1 MGQFDIVKDFFLGIS
16 RSRISLIGG
25 MIVTITTPFLL
36 SYMLADT
43 VWHIKNPYFGAAVY
57 LALGPVFLT
66 GLAMVF
72 VGAFFFRGERE
83 VHLFTLAYLRKYFT
97 EPDMFG
103 RLRKNVFLIVL
114 LTSVNFAVFSMF
126 LYRAYHYMESTQFC
140 GQFCHTVMQPE
151 HTAYLDSPHS
161 RVNCVECHIGAG
173 ADWFVKSKI
182 SGARQLLAVAAGT
195 YPTPISTPVHGLR
208 PARETCE
215 ECHRPEL
222 FHGDKLSVKKKFKP
236 NETNTPVYDV
246 LLMKI
251 GSAGD
256 RSKSSHGIHW
266 HIAPENKITYRAT
279 DHSRMV
285 IPEVVLTRAD
295 GTETVFRTSDA
306 DELLQGTEQQLEKR
320 DMDCIDC
327 HNRPSH
333 IYLSP
338 DEALDRK
345 LAEGDI
351 PQELPY
357 IKEEGFKLITA
368 EYESTEQARTE
379 ISAGLEEWYKRNY
392 PELVKEKP
400 QLLKQAVEGV
410 VAAYSGNVFPEMKV
424 TWGTYVNHIS
434 HGPDF
439 DIGCF
444 RCHDDMHESPDGK
457 VISADCNTCHTLLA
471 IEEENPEILEVLS
484 GEDQEF

>member
-16 RSRISLIGG
+16 RSRMSLIGG
-25 MIVTITTPFLL
+25 MLVTITTPFLL

-43 VWHIKNPYFGAAVY
+43 IWHIKNPYFGAAVY
-57 LALGPVFLT
+57 LALGPVFLG
-66 GLAMVF
+66 GLAMIF
-72 VGAFFFRGERE
+72 VGAFFFRGDRD
-83 VHLFTLAYLRKYFT
+83 VHLFTLEYLRKYFT

-103 RLRKNVFLIVL
+103 RLRRNVFLIVL

-126 LYRAYHYMESTQFC
+126 IYRAYHYMESTQFC
-140 GQFCHTVMQPE
+140 GQFCHTVMNPE
-151 HTAYLDSPHS
+151 HTAYQNSPHS
-161 RVNCVECHIGAG
+161 RVSCVECHIGSG

-182 SGARQLLAVAAGT
+182 SGARQLLAVAAAT

-215 ECHRPEL
+215 QCHRPEL
-222 FHGDKLSVKKKFKP
+222 FHGDKLSVSREFLP
-236 NETNTPVYDV
+236 DEQNSDVYNI

-256 RSKSSHGIHW
+256 RVQSSHGIHW
-266 HIAPENKITYRAT
+266 HVAPENKITYRAT

-285 IPEVVLTRAD
+285 IPEVILTQAD
-295 GTETVFRTSDA
+295 GTETVFRTPDA
-306 DELLQGTEQQLEKR
+306 EELLQNAVPDGESRQ
-320 DMDCIDC
+320 MDCIDC

-345 LAEGDI
+345 LAEGII
-351 PQELPY
+351 PVEVPY
-357 IKEEGFKLITA
+357 IKRQAMDVIAVDYTSSELAHETITK
-368 EYESTEQARTE
+368 E
-379 ISAGLEEWYKRNY
+379 LKDWYVENY
-392 PELVKEKP
+392 PQLVEAKP
-400 QLLKQAVEGV
+400 QLLEQAINGV
-410 VAAYSGNVFPEMKV
+410 VLAYSENVFPDMKV

-434 HGPDF
+434 HGPSF

-457 VISADCNTCHTLLA
+457 TISADCNTCHTLLA
-471 IEEENPEILEVLS
+471 IEQENPPILKTLQ
-484 GEDQEF
+484 GENL

>member
-1 MGQFDIVKDFFLGIS
+1 MGQFDMVKDFFLGIS
-16 RSRISLIGG
+16 RSRLSLIGA
-25 MIVTITTPFLL
+25 MIVTVTTPFLFG
-36 SYMLADT
+36 YMLADT
-43 VWHIKNPYFGAAVY
+43 IWHIKNPYFGAAVY
-57 LALGPVFLT
+57 LAIGPVFLA
-66 GLAMVF
+66 GLAMIF

-83 VHLFTLAYLRKYFT
+83 VHLFTLEYLRRYFT

-103 RLRKNVFLIVL
+103 RLRRNVFLIVL
-114 LTSVNFAVFSMF
+114 LTSVNFAIFSVF

-140 GQFCHTVMQPE
+140 GQFCHTVMNPE
-151 HTAYLDSPHS
+151 HTAYKNSPHS
-161 RVNCVECHIGAG
+161 RVSCVECHIGSG

-195 YPTPISTPVHGLR
+195 YPTPIATPVHGLR

-222 FHGDKLSVKKKFKP
+222 FHGDKLSTTKRFLP
-236 NETNTPVYDV
+236 DEANTAVYDV

-256 RSKSSHGIHW
+256 RVQSSHGIHW

-279 DHSRMV
+279 EHNRMV
-285 IPEVVLTRAD
+285 IPEVTLTQAD
-295 GTETVFRTSDA
+295 GTQTVFRTQDA
-306 DELLQGTEQQLEKR
+306 DELLKSSGQGGDVRE
-320 DMDCIDC
+320 MDCIDC

-333 IYLSP
+333 IYLMP
-338 DEALDRK
+338 DDALDRL

-351 PQELPY
+351 PQELPF
-357 IKEEGFKLITA
+357 IKQQALEVITA
-368 EYESTEQARTE
+368 EYETSSQARET
-379 ISAGLEEWYKRNY
+379 ITNKLTEWYKANY
-392 PELVKEKP
+392 P
-400 QLLKQAVEGV
+400 QLIASNPSLLEMAIKGV
-410 VAAYSGNVFPEMKV
+410 MTAYSNNVFPEMKV
-424 TWGTYVNHIS
+424 SWGTYVNHIS

-471 IEEENPEILEVLS
+471 IEEKDPDILKTLQ
-484 GEDQEF
+484 GEEL

>member
-16 RSRISLIGG
+16 RSRLSLIGG
-25 MIVTITTPFLL
+25 MVVTITTPFLL

-43 VWHIKNPYFGAAVY
+43 IWHIKNPYFGAAVY
-57 LALGPVFLT
+57 LALGPVFLG

-72 VGAFFFRGERE
+72 IGAFFFRGERD
-83 VHLFTLAYLRKYFT
+83 VHLFTLEYLRRYFT

-126 LYRAYHYMESTQFC
+126 IYRAYHYMESTQFC
-140 GQFCHTVMQPE
+140 GEFCHTVMTPE
-151 HTAYLDSPHS
+151 HTAYENSPHS
-161 RVNCVECHIGAG
+161 RVSCVECHIGSG

-182 SGARQLLAVAAGT
+182 SGARQLLAVAANT

-215 ECHRPEL
+215 QCHRPEL
-222 FHGDKLSVKKKFKP
+222 FHGDKLSISKEFLADEQ
-236 NETNTPVYDV
+236 NSSVYNI

-256 RSKSSHGIHW
+256 RVKSSHGIHW
-266 HIAPENKITYRAT
+266 HVAPENKIIYRAT

-285 IPEVVLTRAD
+285 IPEVILKQAD
-295 GTETVFRTSDA
+295 GTETLFRTADA
-306 DELLQGTEQQLEKR
+306 DELLTGSATEGDLRE
-320 DMDCIDC
+320 MDCIDC

-338 DEALDRK
+338 DAALDRK
-345 LAEGDI
+345 LAEGVI
-351 PQELPY
+351 PVELPF
-357 IKEEGFKLITA
+357 IKRQAMEVITA
-368 EYESTEQARTE
+368 NYQSSAQARE
-379 ISAGLEEWYKRNY
+379 AISKGLTEWYAKNY
-392 PELVKEKP
+392 PQLVEEQP
-400 QLLKQAVEGV
+400 QLLEQAVEGAV
-410 VAAYSGNVFPEMKV
+410 LAYSENVFPDMKV

-439 DIGCF
+439 NVGCF
-444 RCHDDMHESPDGK
+444 RCHDDLHESPDGK
-457 VISADCNTCHTLLA
+457 TISADCNTCHTLLA
-471 IEEENPEILEVLS
+471 IEEDNPSILNTLQ
-484 GEDQEF
+484 GKQL

>member
-1 MGQFDIVKDFFLGIS
+1 MGQFDMLKDFFLGIS
-16 RSRISLIGG
+16 RSRVSLIGG

-36 SYMLADT
+36 AYMLADT
-43 VWHIKNPYFGAAVY
+43 IWHIKNPYFGAAVY
-57 LALGPVFLT
+57 LALGPFFLG
-66 GLAMVF
+66 GLAMIF
-72 VGAFFFRGERE
+72 IGAFFFRGERD
-83 VHLFTLAYLRKYFT
+83 VHLFTLQYLRKYFT

-140 GQFCHTVMQPE
+140 GQFCHTVMNPE
-151 HTAYLDSPHS
+151 HTAYKNSPHS
-161 RVNCVECHIGAG
+161 RVSCVECHIGAG

-182 SGARQLLAVAAGT
+182 SGARQLLAVAAAT
-195 YPTPISTPVHGLR
+195 YPTPIATPVHGLR

-222 FHGDKLSVKKKFKP
+222 FHGDKLSVVKRFLP
-236 NETNTPVYDV
+236 DEENTPVQDV

-256 RSKSSHGIHW
+256 RVQSSHGIHW
-266 HIAPENKITYRAT
+266 HVAPENKITYRAT

-285 IPEVVLTRAD
+285 IPEVVLTQAD
-295 GTETVFRTSDA
+295 GTEIVFRTEDA
-306 DELLQGTEQQLEKR
+306 DELLDEAAHEGGMRE
-320 DMDCIDC
+320 MDCIDC

-333 IYLSP
+333 IYLTP
-338 DEALDRK
+338 DDALDRK
-345 LAEGDI
+345 LAEGGI
-351 PQELPY
+351 PGELPF
-357 IKEEGFKLITA
+357 IKRQALALITA
-368 EYESTEQARTE
+368 SYETGDQARAAIAE
-379 ISAGLEEWYKRNY
+379 KLNAWYRDNY
-392 PELVKEKP
+392 PELVAAKP
-400 QLLKQAVEGV
+400 EILEDAVQGV
-410 VAAYSGNVFPEMKV
+410 IAAYSDNVFPEMKIG
-424 TWGTYVNHIS
+424 WGTYIDHIS

-457 VISADCNTCHTLLA
+457 TISADCDTCHTLLA
-471 IEEENPEILEVLS
+471 IEEEDPKILQVLQ
-484 GEDQEF
+484 GKK